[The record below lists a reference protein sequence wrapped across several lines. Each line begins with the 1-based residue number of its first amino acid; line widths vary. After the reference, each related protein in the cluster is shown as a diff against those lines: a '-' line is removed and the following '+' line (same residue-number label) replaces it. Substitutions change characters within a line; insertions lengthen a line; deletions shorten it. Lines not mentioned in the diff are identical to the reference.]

1 MDINVDTFANA
12 NLAKS
17 AQNIQSGAHIAS
29 NIGMSIVEYGA
40 IIAGAILLLYGL
52 YLAASRDNREEGKL
66 KNGIKLAAVGVLL
79 LSFGFVLLKI
89 SGTDVI
95 AGYGGKTLFWGL

>member
-17 AQNIQSGAHIAS
+17 AQNIQNGAHTAS
-29 NIGMSIVEYGA
+29 NIFMSIIQYGA
-40 IIAGAILLLYGL
+40 IIAGAVLLLYGL
-52 YLAASRDNREEGKL
+52 YLAASKDTREEGKL
-66 KNGIKLAAVGVLL
+66 KDGIKLAVVGVLL

-89 SGTDVI
+89 TGTDVI
-95 AGYGGKTLFWGL
+95 AGYAGKDLF